1 MRPDDHSYTVD
12 DSSFGWSGGR
22 YVSTIPMT
30 AGKNAGRALMRRVES
45 DASLAKY
52 RSARSVSIKLRE
64 TTKVA
69 GAKEKIYFYKVTK
82 VSIPLKDR
90 VTKKFGGVEFTPEY
104 TYDVKSIDAAAFG
117 RSSSRA

>member
-1 MRPDDHSYTVD
+1 MRPEDHSYTVD

-22 YVSTIPMT
+22 YVSAIPMT
-30 AGKNAGRALMRRVES
+30 AGKNAGRALMRRVEA

-52 RSARSVSIKLRE
+52 KSAKSVSIKLRD
-64 TTKVA
+64 TTKIA

-90 VTKKFGGVEFTPEY
+90 VTKTFNGVNFTPEY
-104 TYDVKSIDAAAFG
+104 TYEVKSIDEATFG
-117 RSSSRA
+117 RSK